1 MAGMEIVLVSCDEKG
16 NINVDEFRQKA
27 EEYKERLSCT
37 MITYP
42 STHGVF
48 EVKIKEMMDIIH
60 QNGGLVYMDGANM
73 NAQVGLTNPGFIGAD
88 VCHLNL
94 HKTFAIPHGGGGP
107 GIGPICCTKEL
118 APYLPCH
125 PFLTDCDHNGVKA
138 VSSAPYGYPM
148 ALPVTHAYIK
158 LLGPDGLKK
167 ATEVA
172 ILNANYMSAK
182 LAEAGYATLYTGKP
196 VGKGKSAH
204 GRVAH
209 ECIIDVRHYK
219 ATYGVDASD
228 IAKRLMDFGF
238 HAPTLSFPV
247 HETLMIEPTESE
259 SKAEMD
265 RFIDSMIV
273 IKNEC
278 EAIKAGEMDKTDNPL
293 KNAPHTAAEVSA
305 DTWSHPYGREQA
317 AYPLAWIRDNKFWPH
332 VTRVDNGYGDRNL
345 MCSCEDWKN

>member
-1 MAGMEIVLVSCDEKG
+1 
-16 NINVDEFRQKA
+16 
-27 EEYKERLSCT
+27 
-37 MITYP
+37 
-42 STHGVF
+42 
-48 EVKIKEMMDIIH
+48 
-60 QNGGLVYMDGANM
+60 
-73 NAQVGLTNPGFIGAD
+73 
-88 VCHLNL
+88 
-94 HKTFAIPHGGGGP
+94 
-107 GIGPICCTKEL
+107 
-118 APYLPCH
+118 
-125 PFLTDCDHNGVKA
+125 
-138 VSSAPYGYPM
+138 
-148 ALPVTHAYIK
+148 
-158 LLGPDGLKK
+158 
-167 ATEVA
+167 
-172 ILNANYMSAK
+172 MSAK

-265 RFIDSMIV
+265 RFIDAMIV
-273 IKNEC
+273 IKSEC
-278 EAIKAGEMDKTDNPL
+278 EAIKAGEMDKADNPL